1 MLSEREFEV
10 LVALEAKVRAGE
22 GAEAGAPGA
31 AATGAAAGAPELA
44 GGAAPGTAD
53 VLAALAQAG
62 YVEAGKI
69 TPAGVAAL
77 EPYRAKRAVFFAAG
91 FGSRLLPI
99 TVNTPKPLVRVHG
112 VRIIQRLIDA
122 VRAAGIE
129 EIYLVRG
136 YLAAEFESLARE
148 NPDVRITFIDNPLYN
163 STNNISSAVAAA
175 GHMRDAYVFES
186 DLLLENPQ
194 LIQRYQYRS
203 NYVGVPVAHTDDW
216 CLTVRDGRAVHIAK
230 GGDDCYH
237 MFGISYWT
245 EADGVRLADRMAKVF
260 AREDGKQIFWDDVA
274 LNWYTD
280 DFDVRV
286 RPCTFEDVQEID
298 TFAELQE
305 VDEAY
310 RF

>member
-10 LVALEAKVRAGE
+10 LVALEAQARAGE
-22 GAEAGAPGA
+22 ATGETEATGK
-31 AATGAAAGAPELA
+31 ATGATDE
-44 GGAAPGTAD
+44 AAPDAD
-53 VLAALAQAG
+53 TLAALMQAG
-62 YVEAGKI
+62 YVKAGEI
-69 TPAGVAAL
+69 TPAGIEAL

-122 VRAAGIE
+122 VKAAGIK

-148 NPDVRITFIDNPLYN
+148 NPDVRLTFIDNPLYN
-163 STNNISSAVAAA
+163 TTNNISSAVAASE
-175 GHMRDAYVFES
+175 HMRDAYVFES

-194 LIQRYQYRS
+194 IIQRYQYRS
-203 NYVGVPVAHTDDW
+203 NYIGVPVEHTDDW

-245 EADGVRLADRMAKVF
+245 DADGVRLADRMAKVF

-286 RPCTFEDVQEID
+286 RKCTFDDVREID